1 MSTKKGKR
9 KKARLVVDNLSR
21 FTSRSIS
28 IGKERVNNIYRYIN
42 VRYSLRL
49 NLTLILTLILVLI
62 LLFLKNNLIS
72 NTSVGTNSRLSDFRV
87 EYQYSW
93 AVKSLSP
100 YRVSLGGVS
109 VYVS

>member
-1 MSTKKGKR
+1 MDT
-9 KKARLVVDNLSR
+9 LSK

-28 IGKERVNNIYRYIN
+28 IGKERVNNIYR

-49 NLTLILTLILVLI
+49 NLILTLILVLI

-72 NTSVGTNSRLSDFRV
+72 NTSGRLSDFRG
-87 EYQYSW
+87 EYKYSW

-109 VYVS
+109 VGSGMVLEREVLI